1 MIRAIPLGTYYPGK
15 SLLHRLQART
25 KLFLLIWIVLWLT
38 IANHRMWHF
47 WPYAVALVLLTLGL
61 IFSGISLSVLWQRIW
76 LLVLLTALGIWPIL
90 TASDGTHKNLFTFG
104 AVPIP
109 YGPLRLALLIT
120 GCLSALLIL
129 SMCLPWSLLRDCWLH
144 PWLRR
149 TKGIIL
155 LLALISFL
163 LLWLASGPPAN
174 YYFLFGPTSITDNGV
189 WALITFSS
197 FLLLLYVFSLFLTMT
212 TSPMALIEGVSM
224 ILAPLRRFQLPVDS
238 FALMALL
245 ALRFIPT
252 LLEKIEQ
259 LSKAQTA
266 RGADIMSGTFRE
278 RLQSLA
284 MLFVPLIHSVMR
296 EASELGI
303 ALEARGYQSEGR
315 QTPLYETAFHWRDAL
330 VCLLVLG
337 LTVASLFF

>member
-1 MIRAIPLGTYYPGK
+1 
-15 SLLHRLQART
+15 
-25 KLFLLIWIVLWLT
+25 
-38 IANHRMWHF
+38 
-47 WPYAVALVLLTLGL
+47 
-61 IFSGISLSVLWQRIW
+61 
-76 LLVLLTALGIWPIL
+76 
-90 TASDGTHKNLFTFG
+90 
-104 AVPIP
+104 
-109 YGPLRLALLIT
+109 
-120 GCLSALLIL
+120 
-129 SMCLPWSLLRDCWLH
+129 
-144 PWLRR
+144 
-149 TKGIIL
+149 
-155 LLALISFL
+155 
-163 LLWLASGPPAN
+163 
-174 YYFLFGPTSITDNGV
+174 
-189 WALITFSS
+189 
-197 FLLLLYVFSLFLTMT
+197 MT

-266 RGADIMSGTFRE
+266 RGADITSGTFRE

-315 QTPLYETAFHWRDAL
+315 QTTLYETAFRWRDII
-330 VCLLVLG
+330 VCLLVLC
-337 LTVASLFF
+337 LTVTSLLF